1 MNDDIFAN
9 LKQVYRS
16 LDIIENSIGK
26 IDKKDIFNVKLCIDT
41 LKVKMDD
48 IKTIVDWSSD
58 ASKRNF
64 D

>member
-16 LDIIENSIGK
+16 LDIIEKSIGK

-41 LKVKMDD
+41 
-48 IKTIVDWSSD
+48 
-58 ASKRNF
+58 
-64 D
+64 